1 MIQYYQELLN
11 ECIDIAEAKTKYK
24 NMLLTLLKMKYRLKR
39 LKGGK
44 RKCQGNIVE
53 KQ

>member
-11 ECIDIAEAKTKYK
+11 ERIDIAEAKTKYK
-24 NMLLTLLKMKYRLKR
+24 NMLLTLLKMKYGLKS

>member
-24 NMLLTLLKMKYRLKR
+24 NMLLTLLKMKYRLKSY
-39 LKGGK
+39 LKQF
-44 RKCQGNIVE
+44 RRFSLI
-53 KQ
+53 